1 MGPLGFSNAPI
12 EGDSIEVSMNSLAL
26 EHWAPRVL
34 SILRIVTAALF
45 ISHGVQKLFN
55 FPPSPTNIPIA
66 TFLSLDWFAGV
77 LELVGGALLI
87 VGLFT
92 RPAAFL
98 LSGEMAVA
106 YFMVH
111 APKSFFP
118 LVNRGES
125 AILFCF
131 IFFYLIFAGPGPWS
145 LDWKIFKRS

>member
-1 MGPLGFSNAPI
+1 
-12 EGDSIEVSMNSLAL
+12 MNPQAL
-26 EHWAPRVL
+26 EQWAPRAL
-34 SILRIVTAALF
+34 SILRIVTAVLLF
-45 ISHGVQKLFN
+45 EHGVQKLFN
-55 FPPSPTNIPIA
+55 LPPPPPNIPIA

-92 RPAAFL
+92 RPVAFL
-98 LSGEMAVA
+98 LSGEMAIA
-106 YFMVH
+106 YWTVH
-111 APKSFFP
+111 APKSFIP

-145 LDWKIFKRS
+145 LDRKIFKRT